1 MMEESKWCSEGM
13 KEAPFYHQGMT
24 MEEYEKERDYFNLH
38 IEEWKNGTYE
48 PLWKQNNLNAI

>member
-48 PLWKQNNLNAI
+48 PLWKQNNH